1 MYAGDYI
8 TLDFTA
14 KEESGAALNL
24 TGLTLKWSLGRTSD
38 GPPLLTKT
46 IGSGITVTDAAAGKF
61 KVELDQADTQ
71 KFSGAYYHEAKA
83 FNVSR
88 PYTIFTGQI
97 TFETT
102 LIH

>member
-38 GPPLLTKT
+38 GPALLTKT
-46 IGSGITVTDAAAGKF
+46 VGTGITVTDAAAGKF
-61 KVELDQADTQ
+61 KVELDPADTQ
-71 KFSGAYYHEAKA
+71 KFSGDYYHEAKA